1 MPRPRFHKLP
11 PEQQQEILRAALEEF
26 AAHGFNGASLNRIID
41 AAGISKGSMY
51 YYFDGKEDLYAYVA
65 SVELGRLFAAAG
77 PFPIP
82 TARAP
87 DAFWSALSDDYL
99 RIVGALASSPQVA
112 ALARGLVTASANPAL
127 ERAQKEMEAAVLP
140 WFQKALVAGQ
150 RARAVRKDLPLD
162 FLIALVFGMGQAM
175 DTWFLTQQL
184 DEKALRKLVPL
195 FLGIFRRALSP

>member
-11 PEQQQEILRAALEEF
+11 PEQQQGILRAALGEF

-65 SVELGRLFAAAG
+65 RVELGGLFDAAG

-87 DAFWSALSDDYL
+87 DAFWAAIEDAYL
-99 RIVGALASSPQVA
+99 RIVGALASSPEVA
-112 ALARGLVTASANPAL
+112 ALARGWVAASANPAL
-127 ERAQKEMEAAVLP
+127 QRAQQEMEAAMLP
-140 WFQKALVAGQ
+140 WFQKTLVAGQ

-195 FLGIFRRALSP
+195 FLGIFRRVLSP

>member
-11 PEQQQEILRAALEEF
+11 PEHQQDILRAAIEEF
-26 AAHGFNGASLNRIID
+26 AAHGFNAASLNRIID

-65 SVELGRLFAAAG
+65 RVELGRLFGVAG

-82 TARAP
+82 TARKP
-87 DAFWSALSDDYL
+87 EAFWSAMSDDYL
-99 RIVGALASSPQVA
+99 RIVGALASEPQVA
-112 ALARGLVTASANPAL
+112 ALARGWVTASANPAL
-127 ERAQKEMEAAVLP
+127 QRAQKEMEAAVLP
-140 WFQKALVAGQ
+140 WFERALIAGQ
-150 RARAVRKDLPLD
+150 RARAVRTDLPLD
-162 FLIALVFGMGQAM
+162 LLIGLVFGMGQAM